1 MKSKGR
7 IHYFSEDTAFNL
19 KDKRKINSWIKK
31 TIELESFNPG
41 DINLIFCSD
50 SYLLKLNQEYLNHHT
65 LTDIIT
71 FDSSEEENTIS
82 GDIFISIDRIKENAE
97 NLNVHFTTE
106 LHRVIIHGILHLC
119 GYTDKSKDEK
129 TAMREKEDH
138 YLSLQ

>member
-7 IHYFSEDTAFNL
+7 IHYFSEDTTFNL
-19 KDKRKINSWIKK
+19 KEKRKVNSWIRK
-31 TIELESFNPG
+31 TIEMENFNPG
-41 DINLIFCSD
+41 DINFIFCSD
-50 SYLLKLNQEYLNHHT
+50 SYLLELNQEYLNHHT

-97 NLNVHFTTE
+97 NLKITFNTE

-129 TAMREKEDH
+129 LTMREKEDH

>member
-7 IHYFSEDTAFNL
+7 IHYFSEDIAFNL

-31 TIELESFNPG
+31 TIEMENFNPG
-41 DINLIFCSD
+41 DINFIFCSD
-50 SYLLKLNQEYLNHHT
+50 TYLLELNKEYLNHHT

-71 FDSSEEENTIS
+71 FDSSDEENTIS

-97 NLNVHFTTE
+97 TLNVNFTTE

-129 TAMREKEDH
+129 QAMREKEDH

>member
-7 IHYFSEDTAFNL
+7 IHYFSEDIAYNL
-19 KDKRKINSWIKK
+19 KDKRKINSWIKR
-31 TIELESFNPG
+31 TIEMENFNPG
-41 DINLIFCSD
+41 DINFIFCSD
-50 SYLLKLNQEYLNHHT
+50 TYLLKLNQEYLNHHT

-82 GDIFISIDRIKENAE
+82 GDIFISIDRIKENAKS
-97 NLNVHFTTE
+97 LNVNFTAE

-129 TAMREKEDH
+129 LAMREKEDH

>member
-41 DINLIFCSD
+41 DINFIFCSD